1 MTPILS
7 FEAHQ
12 TRALLEQ
19 ASALLV
25 RSRRLLAEFRG
36 LVTGPFYLPS
46 NTERKF
52 VASNV
57 AAQAQRSGNED
68 AGAPEK
74 LGQLGPCD
82 RACGVV
88 GAMTHAIDLITS
100 DCRARA
106 SEWRRAGDVERAEA
120 FLRVA
125 AVVGAI
131 E

>member
-12 TRALLEQ
+12 TRALLDR

-57 AAQAQRSGNED
+57 AAQRQRSGNED
-68 AGAPEK
+68 A
-74 LGQLGPCD
+74 L
-82 RACGVV
+82 
-88 GAMTHAIDLITS
+88 TNAIDLITF